1 MTYPKLFTMELLD
14 VLADFDNNRIDA
26 REMHDQIQSL
36 IAYHED
42 L

>member
-1 MTYPKLFTMELLD
+1 MTHPKLFTMELLD
-14 VLADFDNNRIDA
+14 VLADYDNSRIDA
-26 REMHDQIQSL
+26 REMHDQIKSL

>member
-26 REMHDQIQSL
+26 REMHDQVLSL
-36 IAYHED
+36 IAYHEE

>member
-1 MTYPKLFTMELLD
+1 MTYPKLFTMELRD
-14 VLADFDNNRIDA
+14 VLADYDNGRIDA
-26 REMHDQIQSL
+26 REMHDQVISL